1 MGFLNRYL
9 LFKSTLIKDYA
20 TLMLKIARVFMVLLS
35 FLVLVSVVYRYG
47 FDIGIDADYRIM
59 SILKTVQTLF
69 FFIITIRIFLNSIL
83 NIKEF
88 RLPTKVLMS
97 LFYATLIPIIFN
109 KPYEGISLFI

>member
-59 SILKTVQTLF
+59 SILKTVQPYAF
-69 FFIITIRIFLNSIL
+69 F
-83 NIKEF
+83 
-88 RLPTKVLMS
+88 
-97 LFYATLIPIIFN
+97 LIPF
-109 KPYEGISLFI
+109 